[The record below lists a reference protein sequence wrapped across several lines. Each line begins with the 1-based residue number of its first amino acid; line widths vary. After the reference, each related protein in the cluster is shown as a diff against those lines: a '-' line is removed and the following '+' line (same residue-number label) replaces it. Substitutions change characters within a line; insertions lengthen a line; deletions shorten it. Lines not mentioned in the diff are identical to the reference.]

1 MRHRFGLLKHAR
13 SELDGDFM
21 RHAFFSSFA
30 VASIILASAV
40 GARADTVDNFSFDY
54 GPAALTWSIPVPV
67 VPSSVDEFGITFQ
80 SPLFVAGEAAESP
93 SEFFLQA
100 GRDEGLDLEV
110 FFQLP
115 NGIGLPSTLEFYLA
129 GPQLFTG
136 PLTAPVFLLGTTS
149 LTGQLVTDPGGSH
162 PVTILG
168 DLTTSQESTSP
179 VPEPSTFALLGTGL
193 AAAFV
198 ACRRRE
204 FGSTP

>member
-1 MRHRFGLLKHAR
+1 MRRT
-13 SELDGDFM
+13 
-21 RHAFFSSFA
+21 FFSSCGI
-30 VASIILASAV
+30 ASIILTSTIV
-40 GARADTVDNFSFDY
+40 ARADTVDNFSFDY
-54 GPAALTWSIPVPV
+54 GPAALTWSIAVPA
-67 VPSSVDEFGITFQ
+67 VPSQVDEFGATFQ

-110 FFQLP
+110 SFQLS

-136 PLTAPVFLLGTTS
+136 PLSAPVFLLGTTS

-162 PVTILG
+162 PVNILG
-168 DLTTSQESTSP
+168 DLTTSQESSSP

-198 ACRRRE
+198 VCRRRQFE
-204 FGSTP
+204 STP